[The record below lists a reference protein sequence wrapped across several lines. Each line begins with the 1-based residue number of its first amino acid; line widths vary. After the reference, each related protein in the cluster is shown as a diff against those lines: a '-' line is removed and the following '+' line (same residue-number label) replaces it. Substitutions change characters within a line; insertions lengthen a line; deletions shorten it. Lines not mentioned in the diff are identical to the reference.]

1 MERPEN
7 TPFYGIDDDTIYDD
21 DDLNTL
27 VFPEDDEMCDD
38 GYGPG
43 SFYDEEDDYGF
54 KSPFYDEEDDYGFK
68 FPFYD
73 EEGMDDDD
81 FVPPFLLSDDED
93 MPEAVYDPYLED
105 TEMDDGGG
113 WNLPWL
119 GED

>member
-1 MERPEN
+1 METTEYN
-7 TPFYGIDDDTIYDD
+7 PFYGVDNDAIDDYEDF
-21 DDLNTL
+21 

-43 SFYDEEDDYGF
+43 SFYDEEDGYGF
-54 KSPFYDEEDDYGFK
+54 ES
-68 FPFYD
+68 PFYD

-93 MPEAVYDPYLED
+93 IPEAVYDPYLED
-105 TEMDDGGG
+105 TEMDDGEG

-119 GED
+119 GEDWD